1 MTSSEISK
9 KSVDKF
15 INFDKERKT
24 NKNNEKDNLNNN
36 IDEKNLIKEL
46 INEGVISLEKKEEQ
60 NEDVFD
66 INNIK
71 DMNYEKMFKKIID
84 LNRSLKSLQI
94 DKYRLS
100 NEKNMFVN
108 GFNENA
114 QKRNDLDKDLN
125 FIKNYNYST
134 DDNLSDNRK
143 YLCNT
148 YNKEKLLKQYEE
160 DLNFFNELLL
170 EFNNEN

>member
-1 MTSSEISK
+1 
-9 KSVDKF
+9 
-15 INFDKERKT
+15 
-24 NKNNEKDNLNNN
+24 
-36 IDEKNLIKEL
+36 
-46 INEGVISLEKKEEQ
+46 
-60 NEDVFD
+60 
-66 INNIK
+66 
-71 DMNYEKMFKKIID
+71 MNYEKMFKKIID

-94 DKYRLS
+94 DKYRLN
-100 NEKNMFVN
+100 NEKNIFVN
-108 GFNENA
+108 GFNENV

-125 FIKNYNYST
+125 FMKNYNYSN

-148 YNKEKLLKQYEE
+148 YNKDKLLKQYEE

>member
-15 INFDKERKT
+15 INIDKERKT
-24 NKNNEKDNLNNN
+24 NKKDNLNNN

-94 DKYRLS
+94 DKYRLN
-100 NEKNMFVN
+100 NEKIC
-108 GFNENA
+108 
-114 QKRNDLDKDLN
+114 L
-125 FIKNYNYST
+125 
-134 DDNLSDNRK
+134 
-143 YLCNT
+143 
-148 YNKEKLLKQYEE
+148 
-160 DLNFFNELLL
+160 
-170 EFNNEN
+170 

>member
-1 MTSSEISK
+1 
-9 KSVDKF
+9 
-15 INFDKERKT
+15 
-24 NKNNEKDNLNNN
+24 
-36 IDEKNLIKEL
+36 
-46 INEGVISLEKKEEQ
+46 
-60 NEDVFD
+60 
-66 INNIK
+66 
-71 DMNYEKMFKKIID
+71 MNYEKMFKKIID

-94 DKYRLS
+94 DKYRLN

-125 FIKNYNYST
+125 FMKNYNYSN

-148 YNKEKLLKQYEE
+148 YNKDKLLKQYEE

>member
-15 INFDKERKT
+15 INIDKERKT
-24 NKNNEKDNLNNN
+24 NKKDNLNNN

-108 GFNENA
+108 GFNENV

-125 FIKNYNYST
+125 FMKNYNYSN
-134 DDNLSDNRK
+134 DDNLLDNRK

-160 DLNFFNELLL
+160 DLNFFYELLL

>member
-1 MTSSEISK
+1 MTSSELSK

-15 INFDKERKT
+15 INIDKERKT
-24 NKNNEKDNLNNN
+24 NKKDNLNNN

-84 LNRSLKSLQI
+84 LNRALKSLQI

-108 GFNENA
+108 GFNENV

-125 FIKNYNYST
+125 FMKNYNYSN

-143 YLCNT
+143 YLCIT

>member
-1 MTSSEISK
+1 
-9 KSVDKF
+9 
-15 INFDKERKT
+15 
-24 NKNNEKDNLNNN
+24 
-36 IDEKNLIKEL
+36 
-46 INEGVISLEKKEEQ
+46 
-60 NEDVFD
+60 
-66 INNIK
+66 
-71 DMNYEKMFKKIID
+71 MNYEKMFKKIID

-108 GFNENA
+108 GFNENV
-114 QKRNDLDKDLN
+114 QKRSDLDKDLN
-125 FIKNYNYST
+125 FMKNYNYSN

-143 YLCNT
+143 YLYNT

>member
-1 MTSSEISK
+1 
-9 KSVDKF
+9 
-15 INFDKERKT
+15 
-24 NKNNEKDNLNNN
+24 
-36 IDEKNLIKEL
+36 
-46 INEGVISLEKKEEQ
+46 
-60 NEDVFD
+60 
-66 INNIK
+66 
-71 DMNYEKMFKKIID
+71 MNYEKMFKKIID

-108 GFNENA
+108 GFNENV

-125 FIKNYNYST
+125 FMKNYNYSN

-143 YLCNT
+143 YLYNT